1 LLFRSKRSHLAC
13 GSEMKRIL
21 ALAVL
26 LFIPVAA
33 LAQTAETP
41 ILTVEQAQQRAQH
54 ARELM
59 TAAERKVRAA
69 EKKEQAAYKDLEAAQ
84 KRMEDAQKR
93 IEDAQRAYEEAKM
106 RADQATQASRAV
118 QTEFDQARAKHQQE
132 YQNLKRAHDAAEA
145 ARNAPR

>member
-41 ILTVEQAQQRAQH
+41 ILTVDQAQQRAQH

-84 KRMEDAQKR
+84 KRMEDAQR
-93 IEDAQRAYEEAKM
+93 VYEEAKM
-106 RADQATQASRAV
+106 RAEQATQASRAV
-118 QTEFDQARAKHQQE
+118 QAEFDQARAKHQQE

>member
-1 LLFRSKRSHLAC
+1 MLRFLPAT
-13 GSEMKRIL
+13 
-21 ALAVL
+21 ALMIIAVTA
-26 LFIPVAA
+26 F
-33 LAQTAETP
+33 AQTAETP

-59 TAAERKVRAA
+59 SAAERKVRAA

-106 RADQATQASRAV
+106 RAEQTTQASRAV

>member
-1 LLFRSKRSHLAC
+1 
-13 GSEMKRIL
+13 MKRIL
-21 ALAVL
+21 ALAVMV
-26 LFIPVAA
+26 FVA
-33 LAQTAETP
+33 LAVFAQTTETP

-84 KRMEDAQKR
+84 KRMEDAQ
-93 IEDAQRAYEEAKM
+93 RAYEEAKM
-106 RADQATQASRAV
+106 RAEQATRASRTLQA
-118 QTEFDQARAKHQQE
+118 EFDQARAKHQLE

-145 ARNAPR
+145 ARNSPR

>member
-1 LLFRSKRSHLAC
+1 
-13 GSEMKRIL
+13 MKRIL

-41 ILTVEQAQQRAQH
+41 ILTVEQAQQRAQQ

-69 EKKEQAAYKDLEAAQ
+69 EKKEHAAYKDLEAAQ
-84 KRMEDAQKR
+84 KRMEDAQ
-93 IEDAQRAYEEAKM
+93 RAYEEAKM
-106 RADQATQASRAV
+106 RAEQATQASRTLQA
-118 QTEFDQARAKHQQE
+118 EFDQARAKHQLE

>member
-1 LLFRSKRSHLAC
+1 MTRFFSLGVSVFV
-13 GSEMKRIL
+13 
-21 ALAVL
+21 AL
-26 LFIPVAA
+26 AA

-41 ILTVEQAQQRAQH
+41 ILTVEQAQQRANY
-54 ARELM
+54 AREQI
-59 TAAERKVRAA
+59 TAVERKVRAA
-69 EKKEQAAYKDLEAAQ
+69 EKKEQAAYKELEAAQ

>member
-1 LLFRSKRSHLAC
+1 MFRSLSA
-13 GSEMKRIL
+13 G
-21 ALAVL
+21 ALTIIA
-26 LFIPVAA
+26 ATA
-33 LAQTAETP
+33 LAQTAESP
-41 ILTVEQAQQRAQH
+41 ILTVEQAQQRARQ

-84 KRMEDAQKR
+84 KRMEDAQ
-93 IEDAQRAYEEAKM
+93 RAYEEAKM
-106 RADQATQASRAV
+106 RAEQATQSSRTLQA
-118 QTEFDQARAKHQQE
+118 EFDQARAKHQLE

>member
-1 LLFRSKRSHLAC
+1 
-13 GSEMKRIL
+13 MKRIL
-21 ALAVL
+21 ALAVMV
-26 LFIPVAA
+26 FVA
-33 LAQTAETP
+33 LAVFAQTTETP

-84 KRMEDAQKR
+84 KRMEDAQ
-93 IEDAQRAYEEAKM
+93 RAYEEAKM
-106 RADQATQASRAV
+106 RAEQATRASRTLQA
-118 QTEFDQARAKHQQE
+118 EFDQARAKHQLE

>member
-1 LLFRSKRSHLAC
+1 
-13 GSEMKRIL
+13 MKRIL
-21 ALAVL
+21 ALAVMV
-26 LFIPVAA
+26 FVA
-33 LAQTAETP
+33 LAVFAQTTETP
-41 ILTVEQAQQRAQH
+41 ILTVEQAQQRSQH

-84 KRMEDAQKR
+84 KRMEDAQ
-93 IEDAQRAYEEAKM
+93 RAYEEAKM
-106 RADQATQASRAV
+106 RAEQATQASRAV
-118 QTEFDQARAKHQQE
+118 QAEFDQARAKHQLE

>member
-1 LLFRSKRSHLAC
+1 LPYRSKRSQLAC

-26 LFIPVAA
+26 LCIPVSAF
-33 LAQTAETP
+33 AQTTETP
-41 ILTVEQAQQRAQH
+41 ILTVEQAQQRAQQ

-59 TAAERKVRAA
+59 TTAERKARAA

-93 IEDAQRAYEEAKM
+93 MQDAQRAYEEAKM
-106 RADQATQASRAV
+106 RAEQATQASRAV
-118 QTEFDQARAKHQQE
+118 QAEFDQARAKHQQE

>member
-1 LLFRSKRSHLAC
+1 
-13 GSEMKRIL
+13 MKRIL
-21 ALAVL
+21 ALAVM
-26 LFIPVAA
+26 LFVA
-33 LAQTAETP
+33 LAVSAQTTETP
-41 ILTVEQAQQRAQH
+41 ILTVEQAQQRAQQ

-69 EKKEQAAYKDLEAAQ
+69 EKKEHAAYKDLEAAQ
-84 KRMEDAQKR
+84 KRM
-93 IEDAQRAYEEAKM
+93 EDAQRAYEEAKM

-118 QTEFDQARAKHQQE
+118 QTEFDQARAKHQLE

>member
-1 LLFRSKRSHLAC
+1 MFRSLSA
-13 GSEMKRIL
+13 S
-21 ALAVL
+21 ALMFMAVT
-26 LFIPVAA
+26 AS
-33 LAQTAETP
+33 AQTADTP

-69 EKKEQAAYKDLEAAQ
+69 EKKEQAAYKDLESAQ
-84 KRMEDAQKR
+84 KRM
-93 IEDAQRAYEEAKM
+93 EDAQRAYEEAKM
-106 RADQATQASRAV
+106 RAEQATQASRAL
-118 QTEFDQARAKHQQE
+118 QAEFDQSRAKHQQE